1 MEFLTKEQILKVS
14 DIDSEIVAVKE
25 WNGKVCVRGLNAAER
40 GEMEN
45 ILNDSSKIDFGNIRA
60 RVLSWT
66 IIDSKTKEKLF
77 TENDITDLNKKSAA
91 VLDKLFTI
99 VQKLSKL
106 TNEDIEGYKENFT
119 KTKEDVSISK

>member
-14 DIDSEIVAVKE
+14 DIDTQIITVKE

-45 ILNDSSKIDFGNIRA
+45 ILNNSSKIDFSNIRA

-66 IIDSKTKEKLF
+66 IIDPKTKEKLF
-77 TENDITDLNKKSAA
+77 TENDINELNKKSAA
-91 VLDKLFTI
+91 VLDKLFTE

-106 TNEDIEGYKENFT
+106 TNEDIEGYKENFSSP
-119 KTKEDVSISK
+119 KEENLISK